1 MAVPSRPSFLSQSS
15 TTRRAAAA
23 AAPSSTPFPSL
34 TRGSSN
40 TSYSQASATPST
52 ATVVPTWGPAPIS
65 HNSNPSVPSSDS
77 NAMAAGAY
85 KKKGLSLSLAS
96 ISGDVSH
103 GLSGNGLNGASGVE
117 DARSGAGSNI
127 HPLFNTWDVWF
138 SHRNANSSN
147 GGGNKKRDDGAAT
160 AGGKESREE
169 WEGGVVKLGG
179 FSSVSFSTPLQSQA
193 SPSDGSMFIFTD
205 YVTIFP
211 PFIIFF
217 SCHPKKTQ
225 IYRSNLSILSSPS

>member
-23 AAPSSTPFPSL
+23 AAPSSSPFPSL

-40 TSYSQASATPST
+40 TSYSQASSTPST
-52 ATVVPTWGPAPIS
+52 ATVAPTWGPAPIS
-65 HNSNPSVPSSDS
+65 HHTNPSVPTSDS
-77 NAMAAGAY
+77 NVLTAGAY

-96 ISGDVSH
+96 IHGDLSH
-103 GLSGNGLNGASGVE
+103 GVSGNGLNGTSGVE
-117 DARSGAGSNI
+117 DARSGAGHNI

-179 FSSVSFSTPLQSQA
+179 FSSVSFQCFLNVHLFPLPKVRSN
-193 SPSDGSMFIFTD
+193 PL
-205 YVTIFP
+205 TIHVLFHRFHFFP
-211 PFIIFF
+211 PIQ
-217 SCHPKKTQ
+217 KKMQ
-225 IYRSNLSILSSPS
+225 IHRSNLSILSSLS